1 MTKDFVVVLRYNL
14 EAQTMKSNM
23 TANLLFRA
31 MLLYLDNLL
40 LQLVDQE
47 LITCMFVQV
56 LTPLFFSIKLVEKKN
71 NQ

>member
-14 EAQTMKSNM
+14 EAQTWKSNI

-56 LTPLFFSIKLVEKKN
+56 LTPLFSN
-71 NQ
+71 